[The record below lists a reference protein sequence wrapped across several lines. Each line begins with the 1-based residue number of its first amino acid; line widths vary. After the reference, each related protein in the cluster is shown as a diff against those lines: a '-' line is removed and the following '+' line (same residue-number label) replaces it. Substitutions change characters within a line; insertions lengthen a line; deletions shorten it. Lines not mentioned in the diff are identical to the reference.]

1 MSEKYVG
8 CPTTRMYPRTLD
20 EAFPNTRERA
30 EWFHP
35 PEKQKLTV
43 AEMLMWSAS
52 VSMWIGLA
60 YLFAKN

>member
-20 EAFPNTRERA
+20 EAFPNTCERA

-35 PEKQKLTV
+35 PEKEPRSV
-43 AEMLMWSAS
+43 VDMLLWSAGICLW
-52 VSMWIGLA
+52 VGLA
-60 YLFAKN
+60 YYFAKN